1 MRFRDRN
8 EAGQKL
14 AAALSKYKGGDVVVY
29 AMPRGGVPLGIA
41 VAEFLS
47 SPLDLVIVRKVGHPF
62 SPEYAVC
69 AVTEAGERLCNEEEV
84 KALPKEQ
91 LEKIFAAEILEAGRR
106 RKAYLGDRDR
116 ISPAG
121 KTAIV
126 VDDGVATGLTLRLA
140 LKEIKKGKPKLLV
153 AAVPVIPKET
163 AEIIK
168 KESDELVALDIPD
181 IYLGA
186 VGAYYDE
193 FPQLSDDEVRNLLD
207 ASAVPDKN
215 KKNR

>member
-1 MRFRDRN
+1 M
-8 EAGQKL
+8 
-14 AAALSKYKGGDVVVY
+14 
-29 AMPRGGVPLGIA
+29 
-41 VAEFLS
+41 
-47 SPLDLVIVRKVGHPF
+47 
-62 SPEYAVC
+62 
-69 AVTEAGERLCNEEEV
+69 CNEEEA

-91 LEKIFAAEILEAGRR
+91 LEKIFATEISEAVRR
-106 RKAYLGDRDR
+106 RKAYLPGRDR

-140 LKEIKKGKPKLLV
+140 LKEIKKGKPKLLI

-163 AEIIK
+163 AEIVK
-168 KESDELVALDIPD
+168 RESDELVALDIPD

-193 FPQLSDDEVRNLLD
+193 FPQLSDDEVRKLLD
-207 ASAVPDKN
+207 VTAVSDKN
-215 KKNR
+215 KKNQ